1 MEILE
6 LAREINFTN
15 SEDQVIWKYESNGIY
30 SSKSLYDIVNFR
42 GIQPVYLPSVWELK
56 NTS

>member
-42 GIQPVYLPSVWELK
+42 GIQPVYLPSV
-56 NTS
+56 